1 MTSKALCVGINVY
14 PGGQNNLQGCV
25 NDAKAWAELLVE
37 HYAVPRGDVKV
48 LLDTEAT
55 KAKIVAGLKALLAR
69 AKAAD
74 RLVFTNASHGT
85 YVADDS
91 GDEEYDQ
98 AICPYDCDKH
108 LLIDDELRE
117 LFAELPAGVS
127 LSVISDSCHSGT
139 LTRAAVADAAPGTP
153 FKDDRRVRFLNPV
166 HLGRRALKDP
176 GKAKAR
182 GRERFPE
189 AKMKEVLLS
198 GCDPTEYSY
207 DALIEGTYHG
217 ALTAM
222 ALSVIRAANYEI
234 TWQQLHTRVRS
245 LLDAADYPQHP
256 QLEGNSTNKKK
267 HIFS

>member
-1 MTSKALCVGINVY
+1 MAGKALCVGINEY
-14 PGGQNNLQGCV
+14 PGGQDDLKGCV
-25 NDAKAWAELLVE
+25 NDAKAWAGLLVE
-37 HYAVPRGDVKV
+37 HYDFPRADVKV
-48 LLDTEAT
+48 LLDAQAT
-55 KAKIVAGLKALLAR
+55 KARIVAGLKALLAG
-69 AKAAD
+69 AKSGE

-117 LFAELPAGVS
+117 LFAGLPAGVS

-139 LTRAAVADAAPGTP
+139 LTRAGAQ
-153 FKDDRRVRFLNPV
+153 FQDDRRVRFLDPT

-176 GKAKAR
+176 GRARAR
-182 GRERFPE
+182 GRERYPQ

-198 GCDPTEYSY
+198 GCDPSEFSY
-207 DALIEGTYHG
+207 DALIDGTYHG

-222 ALSVIRAANYEI
+222 ALAAIRAANYEI
-234 TWQQLHTRVRS
+234 TWQQLHARACS

-256 QLEGNSTNKKK
+256 QLEGTGANKKK
-267 HIFS
+267 RIFS

>member
-1 MTSKALCVGINVY
+1 MASKALCVGINEY
-14 PGGQNNLQGCV
+14 PGGQDDLKGCV
-25 NDAKAWAELLVE
+25 NDAKAWAALLAE
-37 HYAVPRGDVKV
+37 HYGFAPGDVKV
-48 LLDTEAT
+48 LLDAQAT
-55 KAKIVAGLKALLAR
+55 KAKIVAGLKALLAG
-69 AKAAD
+69 AKSGD

-91 GDEEYDQ
+91 GDEEYDE

-117 LFAELPAGVS
+117 LFAALPAGVS

-139 LTRAAVADAAPGTP
+139 LTRAAVADAAPGVP
-153 FKDDRRVRFLNPV
+153 FKDDRRVRFLNPA

-176 GKAKAR
+176 GEAKAR
-182 GRERFPE
+182 GRQRYPQ
-189 AKMKEVLLS
+189 AQMKEVLLS

-207 DALIEGTYHG
+207 DALIDGTYHG

-222 ALSVIRAANYEI
+222 ALTAIRAANYEI
-234 TWQQLHTRVRS
+234 TWQDLHSRVRS

-256 QLEGNSTNKKK
+256 QLEGNGANKKK
-267 HIFS
+267 RIFS